1 MLSSR
6 FPFPEQNIEI
16 RPIVTFMSFWLDQ
29 SFLSRSLLRSNN
41 CCSSHVTVITS
52 TKITYVTNTKEDEY
66 KLTVVYK

>member
-16 RPIVTFMSFWLDQ
+16 RPIVTFMSFWLDL

-41 CCSSHVTVITS
+41 CRSTYVTVIT
-52 TKITYVTNTKEDEY
+52 TKITHVTNNKEDEY